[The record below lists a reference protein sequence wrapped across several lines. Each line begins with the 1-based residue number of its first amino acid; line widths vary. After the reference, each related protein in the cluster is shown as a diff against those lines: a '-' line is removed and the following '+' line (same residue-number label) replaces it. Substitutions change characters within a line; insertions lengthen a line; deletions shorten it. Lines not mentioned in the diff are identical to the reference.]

1 MVKKA
6 RAIPLRIL
14 VLEALLRR
22 LPIDHPGRGTIEAD
36 LIRRKAGFKGERSP
50 DYFMRHLPFNGHYIF
65 QDLRLPLSDN
75 VFFQIDSLLL
85 SNRYFII
92 YDDKHYS
99 GTLTFEEQQ
108 MLRTYENLQEAFPN
122 PIVQVENQQYHLGSL
137 IRNHLNITLPNTSF
151 VVITN
156 PSTIIRF
163 DPKYEHVASQKV
175 IRPTVVRQKSELF
188 WREQQKPFFSDSDF
202 QQLSRLLLK
211 LDTPLISDALGEF
224 KVSVNDIIPGILCN
238 ICSTFTME
246 RKNGS
251 WVCTNCGNP
260 DKRAHIQALIDYF
273 LVVANTITN
282 QQLRQYLRIPSIS
295 VASKLLS
302 SLNLPYEGTY
312 RNRVYILSLEKLEK
326 CL

>member
-14 VLEALLRR
+14 ILEALLRR
-22 LPIDHPGRGTIEAD
+22 LPVDHPSRGTIEGD
-36 LIRRKAGFKGERSP
+36 LIRRKAGFKGERSL
-50 DYFMRHLPFNGHYIF
+50 DYYMRHLPFNGHYIF
-65 QDLRLPLSDN
+65 QDLRLPLSGN
-75 VFFQIDSLLL
+75 AFFQIDSLLL

-92 YDDKHYS
+92 YEAKHYS

-163 DPKYEHVASQKV
+163 DPTYEYVASQKV

-188 WREQQKPFFSDSDF
+188 WREQQQPLFSDYDF

-211 LDTPLISDALGEF
+211 LDTPLITDVLGEF
-224 KVSVNDIIPGILCN
+224 NVSEGDIIPGILCE

-246 RKNGS
+246 RHNGS
-251 WVCTNCGNP
+251 WVSVNCGNS
-260 DKRAHIQALIDYF
+260 DRRAHVQALIDYF
-273 LVVANTITN
+273 LIVEKTITN
-282 QQLRQYLRIPSIS
+282 QQLRQYLRLPSIS
-295 VASKLLS
+295 IASKLLT
-302 SLNLPYEGTY
+302 SLNLPYKGTY
-312 RNRVYILSLEKLEK
+312 KNRVYIFSLEKLEK